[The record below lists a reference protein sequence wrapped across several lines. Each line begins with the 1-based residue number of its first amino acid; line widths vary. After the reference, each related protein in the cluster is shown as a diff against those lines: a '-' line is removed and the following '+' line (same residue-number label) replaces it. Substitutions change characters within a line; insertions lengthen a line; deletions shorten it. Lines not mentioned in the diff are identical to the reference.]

1 MILDE
6 EKFVRV
12 RSKIVFYYYGKKC
25 LADYDMKTI
34 ALLDKLDI
42 DIILLA
48 TGKNTIKE
56 VKKQLLIN
64 EKISDKVDG
73 MTIITRIYRLLNKG
87 ILIIRKKKSDVR
99 VKIEG
104 EYGKYY
110 PKELVIELT
119 NICNFR
125 CPFCYKDA
133 LVGGKYIDEILIDS
147 LNNIIKGKISNIL
160 LTGGEPT
167 LHPSFLKYL
176 EMFSDY
182 AKVRMVSNGSQFYR
196 YDSEALKRL
205 SMVQFSLYGS
215 DDVEYEKVTGEARG
229 FYKLEKSIEV
239 AKKRDIPFS
248 IATTL
253 NINTLM
259 RAEEYIQTA
268 IMLGA
273 KRVNIGTADM
283 FGRELNAHQNRTS
296 ENIDIEKFML
306 QLLEYK
312 KKYQKKINVVVNN
325 IDMVASSDKELNEK
339 VYNRCLKCGSGIDS
353 LVLSQDGYFR
363 PCPELPE
370 SVFNLGGLDYLIDF
384 INGNF
389 RGDQLYQCI
398 KKFCNEKDMI
408 PCGALQEYYE
418 KNICR

>member
-1 MILDE
+1 MTKVIG
-6 EKFVRV
+6 VRF
-12 RSKIVFYYYGKKC
+12 RRAGKIYFFAPGK
-25 LADYDMKTI
+25 YT
-34 ALLDKLDI
+34 DI
-42 DIILLA
+42 
-48 TGKNTIKE
+48 
-56 VKKQLLIN
+56 
-64 EKISDKVDG
+64 S
-73 MTIITRIYRLLNKG
+73 
-87 ILIIRKKKSDVR
+87 
-99 VKIEG
+99 EG
-104 EYGKYY
+104 DHVIVETARGVEYGNVV
-110 PKELVIELT
+110 LGI
-119 NICNFR
+119 R
-125 CPFCYKDA
+125 
-133 LVGGKYIDEILIDS
+133 
-147 LNNIIKGKISNIL
+147 
-160 LTGGEPT
+160 
-167 LHPSFLKYL
+167 
-176 EMFSDY
+176 
-182 AKVRMVSNGSQFYR
+182 
-196 YDSEALKRL
+196 
-205 SMVQFSLYGS
+205 
-215 DDVEYEKVTGEARG
+215 DVEYEKVTGEARG

>member
-1 MILDE
+1 
-6 EKFVRV
+6 
-12 RSKIVFYYYGKKC
+12 
-25 LADYDMKTI
+25 
-34 ALLDKLDI
+34 
-42 DIILLA
+42 
-48 TGKNTIKE
+48 
-56 VKKQLLIN
+56 
-64 EKISDKVDG
+64 
-73 MTIITRIYRLLNKG
+73 
-87 ILIIRKKKSDVR
+87 
-99 VKIEG
+99 
-104 EYGKYY
+104 
-110 PKELVIELT
+110 
-119 NICNFR
+119 
-125 CPFCYKDA
+125 
-133 LVGGKYIDEILIDS
+133 
-147 LNNIIKGKISNIL
+147 
-160 LTGGEPT
+160 
-167 LHPSFLKYL
+167 
-176 EMFSDY
+176 
-182 AKVRMVSNGSQFYR
+182 
-196 YDSEALKRL
+196 
-205 SMVQFSLYGS
+205 
-215 DDVEYEKVTGEARG
+215 
-229 FYKLEKSIEV
+229 
-239 AKKRDIPFS
+239 
-248 IATTL
+248 
-253 NINTLM
+253 M

-363 PCPELPE
+363 PCLELPE